1 MRADP
6 SQRSMTQ
13 VIAILALNLLASFAL
28 AGGLQAAVQIDL
40 ASPLPAAKPGDLPA
54 VFSKLRPESVEDLK
68 SIERHLTKLV
78 PYVSP
83 AVVAV
88 QVGGGS
94 GSGVVI
100 TKDGLILTA
109 AHVSDEPNREASVT
123 FPDGKTARA
132 KTLGANHDL
141 DAGMM
146 KITGEGPWPFVET
159 GDLDKV
165 GLGDWVLTLGHPGGF
180 DPQRSLVVRLGR
192 IIRLTPD
199 TLQTDCTLS
208 AGDSGGPLFDMR
220 GRVIGIHSRISE
232 STADNFHVPIRAFHD
247 GWERLVKAE
256 IWGDGRR
263 SPRPWFGVRGTD
275 DPAGCKVDSIEEDA
289 PAFKAGLK
297 VGDVI
302 TRINDHEVT
311 DYATL
316 RRLISEAKPG
326 DELTVEIQR
335 DEKEMSLTVKL
346 EPRRWRR

>member
-1 MRADP
+1 
-6 SQRSMTQ
+6 
-13 VIAILALNLLASFAL
+13 
-28 AGGLQAAVQIDL
+28 
-40 ASPLPAAKPGDLPA
+40 
-54 VFSKLRPESVEDLK
+54 
-68 SIERHLTKLV
+68 
-78 PYVSP
+78 
-83 AVVAV
+83 
-88 QVGGGS
+88 
-94 GSGVVI
+94 
-100 TKDGLILTA
+100 
-109 AHVSDEPNREASVT
+109 
-123 FPDGKTARA
+123 
-132 KTLGANHDL
+132 
-141 DAGMM
+141 
-146 KITGEGPWPFVET
+146 
-159 GDLDKV
+159 
-165 GLGDWVLTLGHPGGF
+165 
-180 DPQRSLVVRLGR
+180 
-192 IIRLTPD
+192 
-199 TLQTDCTLS
+199 
-208 AGDSGGPLFDMR
+208 MR